1 MAERRAFTRIEF
13 IHSAWLVTPDG
24 HQRPTQLQDIS
35 LHGALLSVTEPWPA
49 GTGTPLQL
57 RLSLDGHEQGII
69 MQARQRYH
77 KSGSIGIE
85 CQQLDIESASQ
96 LRRLVE
102 LNLGD
107 EALLLRQ
114 FAELLDSAAPSAEH
128 QAPS

>member
-1 MAERRAFTRIEF
+1 MAERRAFTRIAF
-13 IHSAWLVTPDG
+13 THVAWLVTPDG
-24 HQRPTQLQDIS
+24 HQRPTQVQDIS
-35 LHGALLSVTEPWPA
+35 LHGALLTVTEPWQA
-49 GTGTPLQL
+49 ITGTPLQL
-57 RLSLDGHEQGII
+57 HLSLDRHQPGII

-85 CQQLDIESASQ
+85 CQQLDIDSASQ

-114 FAELLDSAAPSAEH
+114 FEELLDSAEH